1 MVVTLCKV
9 VTTTQ
14 GKPILLL
21 IAEERFR
28 LGTLNANDELG
39 GESPSQTI
47 HAAPRVECTSDL
59 LPEVWVFDRNDAS
72 PETAPETPPTPAND
86 HPSRETTSAIR
97 IERAVAAILADH
109 ERLEGKLERSQFERM
124 VLRRKLEAE
133 EIVEVIRRLRIH
145 GIDHVVLGLEEVEQ
159 PRNTEPVAD
168 AADATAAPLVS
179 GYGKASLLTHAEHVR
194 FSRAVQIGLLAKRD
208 IDSGI
213 SNDDLIALVEQGE
226 KAKAR
231 MVTANIRLVFSM
243 ARKMRH
249 GDLEFSDHVQNGIL
263 GLMRAVE
270 MFDPDL
276 GLQFSTYAHW
286 WIRQGM
292 WRGLDN
298 EGGLIRIPVHQINNL
313 RRMRRMQRR
322 LTVEYGREPD
332 LAELA
337 EALEWTKEQTRFLQ
351 RLSMFR
357 TSSIEAPLDEDDEF
371 HIGDTLACDLPSPEQ
386 TVEESSRDRLLRSLM
401 SQLSDRER
409 LILERRFGFVSGAEE
424 TLQEIGDD
432 YGVTRERIRQI
443 EEKAVKK
450 LYKKALRHMNALID

>member
-1 MVVTLCKV
+1 MV
-9 VTTTQ
+9 
-14 GKPILLL
+14 
-21 IAEERFR
+21 R
-28 LGTLNANDELG
+28 
-39 GESPSQTI
+39 
-47 HAAPRVECTSDL
+47 TSDL
-59 LPEVWVFDRNDAS
+59 LPEVWVFDRPS
-72 PETAPETPPTPAND
+72 PTPGHVAERVSGPAND
-86 HPSRETTSAIR
+86 DASSKTTGTAR
-97 IERAVAAILADH
+97 IERAVAAVLADH
-109 ERLEGKLERSQFERM
+109 ERLEGKLERAHFERT

-133 EIVEVIRRLRIH
+133 EIVEVIRRLRAH
-145 GIDHVVLGLEEVEQ
+145 GIDPVVLGLGEVEQ
-159 PRNTEPVAD
+159 PRSTEPEVE

-179 GYGKASLLTHAEHVR
+179 AYGKASLLSHAEHIR
-194 FSRAVQIGLLAKRD
+194 LSRAVQIGLLAKRD
-208 IDSGI
+208 IDAGV
-213 SNDDLIALVEQGE
+213 SNDELIALVEQGE

-231 MVTANIRLVFSM
+231 MVTANVRLVFSM

-298 EGGLIRIPVHQINNL
+298 EGGLIRIPVHQINNM

-322 LTVEYGREPD
+322 LMVEYGREPD

-351 RLSMFR
+351 RLSMFK

-371 HIGDTLACDLPSPEQ
+371 HVGDTLACNLPSPEQ
-386 TVEESSRDRLLRSLM
+386 TVEEGSRDRLLRSLM
-401 SQLSDRER
+401 SKLSDRER
-409 LILERRFGFVSGAEE
+409 LILERRFGFASGADE

-443 EEKAVKK
+443 EEKALKK

>member
-1 MVVTLCKV
+1 
-9 VTTTQ
+9 
-14 GKPILLL
+14 
-21 IAEERFR
+21 
-28 LGTLNANDELG
+28 
-39 GESPSQTI
+39 
-47 HAAPRVECTSDL
+47 
-59 LPEVWVFDRNDAS
+59 
-72 PETAPETPPTPAND
+72 
-86 HPSRETTSAIR
+86 
-97 IERAVAAILADH
+97 
-109 ERLEGKLERSQFERM
+109 
-124 VLRRKLEAE
+124 
-133 EIVEVIRRLRIH
+133 
-145 GIDHVVLGLEEVEQ
+145 
-159 PRNTEPVAD
+159 
-168 AADATAAPLVS
+168 
-179 GYGKASLLTHAEHVR
+179 
-194 FSRAVQIGLLAKRD
+194 VQIGLLAKRD
-208 IDSGI
+208 IEAGF
-213 SNDDLIALVEQGE
+213 SNDELIALVEQGE

-243 ARKMRH
+243 ARKMRN

-322 LTVEYGREPD
+322 LTVEYGREPN

-337 EALEWTKEQTRFLQ
+337 ESLEWTKEQTRFLQ

-357 TSSIEAPLDEDDEF
+357 TSSIETPLDEDDEY
-371 HIGDTLACDLPSPEQ
+371 HVGDTLACDLPSPEKA
-386 TVEESSRDRLLRSLM
+386 VEESSRDRLLRSLM
-401 SQLSDRER
+401 SKLSDRER

-443 EEKAVKK
+443 EEKALRK